1 MTPGEFASE
10 FSAAA
15 VRAGSLRPVL
25 EDFAEHMKASIKDNF
40 IAHGRPVTWKDVP
53 MHPGH
58 RATLVDTSALVDS
71 TTAFVEG
78 NDTVVLAAGGHGQN
92 PGKAP
97 SHQWG
102 AKLHM
107 RRYRSTGQ
115 FATKRSRANVSD
127 VPRGGLIGYGEL
139 PARPYLLFQDTDL
152 RYLQSSLPQ
161 FIFKVGKGGWQSLWP
176 HL

>member
-1 MTPGEFASE
+1 VTPGEFAAE

-40 IAHGRPVTWKDVP
+40 KAQGRPVHWKEVP

-58 RATLVDTSALVDS
+58 QAILVDTGALLDS

-78 NDTVVLAAGGHGQN
+78 NTDVVLAAGGNGQN

-102 AKLHM
+102 ANLHA
-107 RRYRSTGQ
+107 RRRGASGRFVTRR
-115 FATKRSRANVSD
+115 TRKD
-127 VPRGGLIGYGEL
+127 VVVGSGVL
-139 PARPYLLFQDTDL
+139 PARPYLLFQDEDL
-152 RYLQSSLPQ
+152 RYLQTMLPQ
-161 FIFKVGKGGWQSLWP
+161 FIFKVGSGGWQSLWP
-176 HL
+176 PL